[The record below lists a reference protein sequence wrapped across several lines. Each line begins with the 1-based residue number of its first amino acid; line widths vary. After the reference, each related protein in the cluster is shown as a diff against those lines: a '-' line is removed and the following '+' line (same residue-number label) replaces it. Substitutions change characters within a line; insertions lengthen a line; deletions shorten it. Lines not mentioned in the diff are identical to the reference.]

1 MDENIRYEQFLR
13 TRITKL
19 REQRNIS
26 EHRLSLE
33 LGKSGSY
40 IRSITS
46 GLTLPSVRE
55 LFNIIT
61 YFEISPAEFFA
72 GLEDKTSLRVA
83 LTEKLREL
91 SDEDLEKVS
100 TFIGSIRYK
109 EMGAFHLRSKLR
121 TDPKLYQPLY
131 WR

>member
-100 TFIGSIRYK
+100 TSIGWIQK
-109 EMGAFHLRSKLR
+109 
-121 TDPKLYQPLY
+121 
-131 WR
+131 

>member
-40 IRSITS
+40 IRGITS
-46 GLTLPSVRE
+46 GIALPSVRE
-55 LFNIIT
+55 LFNIID
-61 YFEISPAEFFA
+61 YFEITPAEFFA
-72 GLEDKTSLRVA
+72 PLDDPQTPYARLC
-83 LTEKLREL
+83 EKLRGL
-91 SDEDLEKVS
+91 DEGRLARVD
-100 TFIGSIRYK
+100 TFVGWM
-109 EMGAFHLRSKLR
+109 E
-121 TDPKLYQPLY
+121 TQ
-131 WR
+131 

>member
-61 YFEISPAEFFA
+61 YFEISP
-72 GLEDKTSLRVA
+72 VA
-83 LTEKLREL
+83 LSKIRKVVAAQGFLR
-91 SDEDLEKVS
+91 
-100 TFIGSIRYK
+100 
-109 EMGAFHLRSKLR
+109 
-121 TDPKLYQPLY
+121 
-131 WR
+131 

>member
-55 LFNIIT
+55 LFKGRPGNFFGNFKDFALAFSGISYCLIT
-61 YFEISPAEFFA
+61 HQAPCLQRPS
-72 GLEDKTSLRVA
+72 
-83 LTEKLREL
+83 RE
-91 SDEDLEKVS
+91 
-100 TFIGSIRYK
+100 T
-109 EMGAFHLRSKLR
+109 A
-121 TDPKLYQPLY
+121 
-131 WR
+131 